1 LLVNE
6 KRNIDPISTP
16 IPEVFKGMKDS
27 FFIKI
32 IVPKVDLFSCRK
44 MI

>member
-1 LLVNE
+1 M
-6 KRNIDPISTP
+6 STP
-16 IPEVFKGMKDS
+16 IPEMFKGMKDS

-32 IVPKVDLFSCRK
+32 IVPKVGLFSCRK